1 MATTTLV
8 TESTHEV
15 LNTTKSRT
23 FTALYDS
30 VDFFAGWTLYFGFV
44 FLHVWLFGYNM
55 TYKKIVSSTL
65 CALC

>member
-1 MATTTLV
+1 MAATALV
-8 TESTHEV
+8 AESTHEV
-15 LNTTKSRT
+15 LNTTKSIT

-30 VDFFAGWTLYFGFV
+30 VNLFAGWALYFCFV

-65 CALC
+65 CALS

>member
-30 VDFFAGWTLYFGFV
+30 VYFFAGWALYFGFV

-65 CALC
+65 CALS